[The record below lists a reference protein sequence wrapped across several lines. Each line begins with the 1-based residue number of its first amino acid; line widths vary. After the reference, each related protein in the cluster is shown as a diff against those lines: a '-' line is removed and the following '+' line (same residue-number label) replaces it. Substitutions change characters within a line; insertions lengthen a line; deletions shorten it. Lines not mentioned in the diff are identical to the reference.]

1 MMAMANE
8 KVTDFVVSNGA
19 RLYYEKQGTGQSL
32 LFIAGSTGDAGNF
45 TRAAALLADDFTVV
59 TYDRR
64 GNSRS
69 ERPKGWTTTSVA
81 EQADDAAGMIQKL
94 GLAPAVVFGASAGG
108 PIALDLMTRHSRLV
122 RAGILQDPAIFS
134 VLPDPAAALAPR
146 RALIENALKTKGPRG
161 TIEALM
167 CYLNDADVLTTIP
180 ADILERML
188 NNADT
193 ILNIEGPGFAGWQP
207 SPDLAA
213 LGIPVVLMVARD
225 TLPVYRQI
233 GWRTSSRSSRSRCPG
248 PTPSI
253 TIARKISL
261 TLCARYCVASRTR
274 EVDRATGQHG
284 CSLDGHQM
292 STAVILPERGADDV
306 VS

>member
-1 MMAMANE
+1 MAMANE
-8 KVTDFVVSNGA
+8 KVTDFVTSNGT
-19 RLYYEKQGTGQSL
+19 RLYYEKQGAGQSL

-81 EQADDAAGMIQKL
+81 EQADDAAGIIQAL

-122 RAGILQDPAIFS
+122 RAGILQDAAIFA
-134 VLPDPAAALAPR
+134 VLPDPATALAPR
-146 RALIENALKTKGPRG
+146 RALIDNALKTKGPRG

-167 CYLNDADVLTTIP
+167 CYLNDDDVLTAIP

-207 SPDLAA
+207 SADLAA
-213 LGIPVVLMVARD
+213 LGIPVVLMVASD

-233 GWRTSSRSSRSRCPG
+233 TDWLAREFQVEPITVPG
-248 PTPSI
+248 RHAFYYYRPQDL
-253 TIARKISL
+253 AD
-261 TLCARYCVASRTR
+261 TLRPILRRFA
-274 EVDRATGQHG
+274 
-284 CSLDGHQM
+284 HQ
-292 STAVILPERGADDV
+292 
-306 VS
+306 

>member
-1 MMAMANE
+1 MQSRSE
-8 KVTDFVVSNGA
+8 LVEVNGA
-19 RLYYEKQGTGQSL
+19 KLYCEILGDGPPA

-45 TRAAALLADDFTVV
+45 TRTAALLADEFTVV

-69 ERPKGWTTTSVA
+69 ERPQGWTTTSVA
-81 EQADDAAGMIQKL
+81 EQADDAAGIIQAL

-108 PIALDLMTRHSRLV
+108 PIALDVMTRHSRVV

-134 VLPDPAAALAPR
+134 VLPDPARALAPR
-146 RALIENALKTKGPRG
+146 RALIEDTLKTKGPRG

-167 CYLNDADVLTTIP
+167 CYLNDDDVLTAIP

-193 ILNIEGPGFAGWQP
+193 ILNIEAPGFAGWQP
-207 SPDLAA
+207 SADLAV
-213 LGIPVVLMVARD
+213 LGIPIVLMVARD

-233 GWRTSSRSSRSRCPG
+233 TDWLAREFKVEPITVPG
-248 PTPSI
+248 RHAFYYYRPQDL
-253 TIARKISL
+253 AD
-261 TLCARYCVASRTR
+261 TLRP
-274 EVDRATGQHG
+274 
-284 CSLDGHQM
+284 
-292 STAVILPERGADDV
+292 ILRRFANQ
-306 VS
+306 